1 MFQRSTE
8 MKYPSAIRKRVDG
21 DWNCPKCQNLNF
33 SFRDKCNKCQHAKE
47 YSNAFDCFLYICP
60 PSISEE
66 PYEENSSTNSHRF
79 ALAQLPSISPFLR
92 DKFMKTPSAINPV
105 TARLLT
111 FEKENN
117 EKSAITIEN
126 GNSLINKNKE
136 VEELLS
142 KVKKPNTQRQGDWLC
157 LKCNNLNFAFRT
169 ECNICM
175 SSKIEFIEI

>member
-1 MFQRSTE
+1 MFQRSNE

-33 SFRDKCNKCQHAKE
+33 SFRDKCNKCQHQKE
-47 YSNAFDCFLYICP
+47 YSNAFDCFLYISP
-60 PSISEE
+60 PSVSEE
-66 PYEENSSTNSHRF
+66 PFEGNSTTNSHRF

-105 TARLLT
+105 TARLLN
-111 FEKENN
+111 FEKENTG
-117 EKSAITIEN
+117 KSATIVTEN
-126 GNSLINKNKE
+126 GNVPAQKKD

-157 LKCNNLNFAFRT
+157 LKCNNLNFSFRT

-175 SSKIEFIEI
+175 NSKTEYIEI